1 VSDRYF
7 AGSRTARLIN
17 QVFFD
22 GAADERKI
30 TDGLYATRVRL
41 VADQAN
47 ATSRAAQ
54 ASIVT
59 TFHLVARMGM
69 VVELDLPDVALVDAV
84 PPLCGS
90 RLLPAL
96 LELGADLLPE
106 ALATTELKDADVTF
120 VSGSTPST
128 PGAIRVQ
135 ADDFTCSLTTDGHG
149 DTLDADSP
157 LGGMAAA
164 AVAAAIALEA
174 GLPRIEAAV
183 GRALST
189 RPRPSPGP
197 PVNVDLR
204 ELFPGLVASA
214 PQLDRL
220 DIVSGGAITNAF
232 LQTLLWLP
240 DAHGRIRVIERE
252 RADHT
257 NLNRYNQLR
266 ASHDGELKI
275 DVLAAASRSGLII
288 TGVETLFVDETREAL
303 RPLAAV
309 VAVGVDDV
317 RARWWVQEEWP
328 DLLVIGA
335 TDNTS
340 AVLTTH
346 RPGEPCAGCAHPD
359 PLPPLAEG
367 EFIPTISVIS
377 FWGGFMQ
384 ALALMS
390 SENPSRRTTVYPFA
404 LGGGHWWHAAN
415 LPEGARC
422 AINCVASNRQAA

>member
-17 QVFFD
+17 QAFFD

-54 ASIVT
+54 ASIAT
-59 TFHLVARMGM
+59 TFQLVARMGM
-69 VVELDLPDVALVDAV
+69 VVELDLPDVALVDVV
-84 PPLCGS
+84 PPLCDS

-96 LELGADLLPE
+96 LELGTDLLPE
-106 ALATTELKDADVTF
+106 AIATTELKDADVSF
-120 VSGSTPST
+120 VYGSTPST
-128 PGAIRVQ
+128 PEAIRVH
-135 ADDFTCSLTTDGHG
+135 ADDFTCSLTTDEHG
-149 DTLDADSP
+149 NTLDADSP

-164 AVAAAIALEA
+164 AAAAALALEA
-174 GLPRIEAAV
+174 GLPRIEATA
-183 GRALST
+183 GRALSA

-204 ELFPGLVASA
+204 ELFPGLVARA

-240 DAHGRIRVIERE
+240 DAHGRTRVIERE
-252 RADHT
+252 RGDHT

-275 DVLAAASRSGLII
+275 DVLATASRSGLII
-288 TGVETLFVDETREAL
+288 IGVETLFLDETREAL
-303 RPLAAV
+303 RPLAPV
-309 VAVGVDDV
+309 VAVGVDNV
-317 RARWWVQEEWP
+317 CARWWVQEEWP

-390 SENPSRRTTVYPFA
+390 AESPSRRVTVYPFA
-404 LGGGHWWHAAN
+404 LGGGHWWHAAD

-422 AINCVASNRQAA
+422 AINCPASNRQAA